1 MQLHRHR
8 TAYAAI
14 VLEGE
19 YVEASADGV
28 WRCQPGAVLLHP
40 PLHAHANWFSASA
53 ARVLNVPL
61 ATMSSPLQ
69 NLEARRITDLMLP
82 GRLGRRGLAH
92 LLEAA
97 IDSSLLEALPLPH
110 DVSQLAEVLGTSAKS
125 PVTKVAQRLGVSREH
140 LSRRFHTHFGMSPR
154 EYRAER
160 RLHHALALLRRSSRQ
175 LSAVSLETGFSDQ
188 PHLTRAMKRA
198 IGMTPGQARCELQPS
213 IGDG

>member
-14 VLEGE
+14 VLDGE

-28 WRCQPGAVLLHP
+28 WRCQPGTVLLHP
-40 PLHAHANWFSASA
+40 PLHAHSNWFSASA

-61 ATMSSPLQ
+61 AAMSSPLQ
-69 NLEARRITDLMLP
+69 NLEARRITDPVLP
-82 GRLGRRGLAH
+82 GRLGRRGLAR

-97 IDSSLLEALPLPH
+97 IDATLLEPLPLPH
-110 DVSQLAEVLGTSAKS
+110 DVSQLAEVLRTSAKS
-125 PVTKVAQRLGVSREH
+125 PVTKVAHRLGVSREH
-140 LSRRFHTHFGMSPR
+140 LSRSFHKHFGMSPR

-160 RLHHALALLRRSSRQ
+160 RLHHALALLRRSSHQ

-198 IGMTPGQARCELQPS
+198 LGVTPGQARRELRPS
-213 IGDG
+213 SQNR